1 MTTVA
6 ILFWAGVFLV
16 FYTYLGYGILLWL
29 LVKIREAVHPARRY
43 AFPADPPEVTLLI
56 AAYNEQEV
64 VAEKM
69 ANCRALDYPAGKLR
83 VTWITDGSTDRT
95 VELLAAYPEVTVLH
109 DPRRGGKTAA
119 LNRALGIIR
128 TPLVV
133 FTDANTMLNPEAV
146 TEIVR
151 CFEDPEVGCVAG
163 EKRIAG
169 TGDTGAAATEGIYWK
184 YESKLK
190 ELDDRLYSAVGAAGE
205 LFAVRRELWQTLRE
219 DTLLDDFVC
228 SMLIAAQ
235 GYRIAYCKGAYA
247 LETPSADMGEEGK
260 RKKRIA
266 AGGLQSVWRLRK
278 LLNPFRYGVLWFQY
292 VSHRVLRWTLTPVVL
307 VSTPA
312 AQRRAAVV
320 GPSGALCRGPR
331 PAMRILP
338 GRPRRMGAGARR
350 TPQQTALHPLLLPLH
365 EPQCF
370 PRGVVPGDPPR
381 KGCLGESPQGLTEF

>member
-95 VELLAAYPEVTVLH
+95 VELLAAYP
-109 DPRRGGKTAA
+109 
-119 LNRALGIIR
+119 
-128 TPLVV
+128 
-133 FTDANTMLNPEAV
+133 
-146 TEIVR
+146 
-151 CFEDPEVGCVAG
+151 FEDPAVGCVAG
-163 EKRIAG
+163 EKRVAG
-169 TGDTGAAATEGIYWK
+169 TGNTGAAATEGVYWK

-190 ELDDRLYSAVGAAGE
+190 ELDHRLYSAVGAAGE

-235 GYRIAYCKGAYA
+235 GYRIAYCKEAYA
-247 LETPSADMGEEGK
+247 LESPSADMGEEGK

-292 VSHRVLRWTLTPVVL
+292 VSHRALRWTLTPVVL
-307 VSTPA
+307 VA
-312 AQRRAAVV
+312 
-320 GPSGALCRGPR
+320 
-331 PAMRILP
+331 
-338 GRPRRMGAGARR
+338 
-350 TPQQTALHPLLLPLH
+350 LLPLNVALLWSGH
-365 EPQCF
+365 PALYAAILALQCAF
-370 PRGVVPGDPPR
+370 YLAALTGWALERSGHRNRLLFIPYYFLFMNLNVFRGASYLATHRG
-381 KGCLGESPQGLTEF
+381 KGAWEKARRA

>member
-119 LNRALGIIR
+119 LNRALGIVR

-146 TEIVR
+146 AQVVR
-151 CFEDPEVGCVAG
+151 CFEDPAVGCVAG
-163 EKRIAG
+163 EKRVAG
-169 TGDTGAAATEGIYWK
+169 TGNTGAAATEGVYWK
-184 YESKLK
+184 Y
-190 ELDDRLYSAVGAAGE
+190 
-205 LFAVRRELWQTLRE
+205 
-219 DTLLDDFVC
+219 
-228 SMLIAAQ
+228 
-235 GYRIAYCKGAYA
+235 YCKEAYA
-247 LETPSADMGEEGK
+247 LESPSADMGEEGK

-292 VSHRVLRWTLTPVVL
+292 VSHRALRWTLTPVVL
-307 VSTPA
+307 VA
-312 AQRRAAVV
+312 
-320 GPSGALCRGPR
+320 
-331 PAMRILP
+331 
-338 GRPRRMGAGARR
+338 
-350 TPQQTALHPLLLPLH
+350 LLPLNVALLWSGH
-365 EPQCF
+365 PALYAAILALQCAF
-370 PRGVVPGDPPR
+370 YLAALTGWALERSGHRNRLLFIPYYFLFMNLNVFRGASYLATHRG
-381 KGCLGESPQGLTEF
+381 KGAWEKARRA

>member
-1 MTTVA
+1 M
-6 ILFWAGVFLV
+6 
-16 FYTYLGYGILLWL
+16 
-29 LVKIREAVHPARRY
+29 KIREAVHPARRY
-43 AFPADPPEVTLLI
+43 AVPAEAPEVTLLI
-56 AAYNEQEV
+56 AAYNEQEI

-69 ANCRALDYPAGKLR
+69 ANCRALEYPAGKLR

-95 VELLAAYPEVTVLH
+95 VELLAAYPDATVLH

-133 FTDANTMLNPEAV
+133 LHRRQYDAQSRSRDGDRPLFRRPRRSGAWPARSAWPTQA
-146 TEIVR
+146 
-151 CFEDPEVGCVAG
+151 
-163 EKRIAG
+163 
-169 TGDTGAAATEGIYWK
+169 DTGAAATEGVYWK

-190 ELDDRLYSAVGAAGE
+190 ELDYRLHSAVGAAGE
-205 LFAVRRELWQTLRE
+205 LFAVRRELWQTLTE

-228 SMLIAAQ
+228 SMLIASQ
-235 GYRIAYCKGAYA
+235 GYKIAYCKGAYA

-320 GPSGALCRGPR
+320 GPSGALCRDPR
-331 PAMRILP
+331 SAMRILP

-365 EPQCF
+365 EPQCV
-370 PRGVVPGDPPR
+370 PRDVVPGDPPR

>member
-69 ANCRALDYPAGKLR
+69 ANCRALDYPAGKIR

-119 LNRALGIIR
+119 LNRALGIVR

-146 TEIVR
+146 AQVVR
-151 CFEDPEVGCVAG
+151 CFEDPAVGCVAG
-163 EKRIAG
+163 EKRVAG
-169 TGDTGAAATEGIYWK
+169 TGNTGAAATEGVYWK

-190 ELDDRLYSAVGAAGE
+190 ELDHRLYSAVGAAGE

-235 GYRIAYCKGAYA
+235 GYRIAYCKDAYA
-247 LETPSADMGEEGK
+247 LESPSADMGEEGK

-266 AGGLQSVWRLRK
+266 AGGQQSVWRLRK

-307 VSTPA
+307 A
-312 AQRRAAVV
+312 A
-320 GPSGALCRGPR
+320 
-331 PAMRILP
+331 
-338 GRPRRMGAGARR
+338 
-350 TPQQTALHPLLLPLH
+350 LLPLNVALLWSGH
-365 EPQCF
+365 RALYAATLALQCAF
-370 PRGVVPGDPPR
+370 YLAALTGWALERSGHRNRLLFIPYYFLFMNLNVFRGASYLATHR
-381 KGCLGESPQGLTEF
+381 EKGAWEKARRA

>member
-1 MTTVA
+1 M
-6 ILFWAGVFLV
+6 
-16 FYTYLGYGILLWL
+16 
-29 LVKIREAVHPARRY
+29 
-43 AFPADPPEVTLLI
+43 TLLI

-119 LNRALGIIR
+119 LNRALGIVR

-146 TEIVR
+146 AQVVR
-151 CFEDPEVGCVAG
+151 CFEDPAVGCVAG
-163 EKRIAG
+163 EKRVAG
-169 TGDTGAAATEGIYWK
+169 TGNTGAAATEGVYWK

-190 ELDDRLYSAVGAAGE
+190 ELDHRLYSAVGAAGE

-235 GYRIAYCKGAYA
+235 GYRIAYCKEAYA
-247 LETPSADMGEEGK
+247 LESPSADMGEEGK

-307 VSTPA
+307 VA
-312 AQRRAAVV
+312 
-320 GPSGALCRGPR
+320 
-331 PAMRILP
+331 
-338 GRPRRMGAGARR
+338 
-350 TPQQTALHPLLLPLH
+350 LLPLNVALLWSGH
-365 EPQCF
+365 RALYAAILALQCAF
-370 PRGVVPGDPPR
+370 YLAALAGWALERSGHRNRLLFIPYYFLFMNLNVFRGASYLATHRG
-381 KGCLGESPQGLTEF
+381 KGAWEKARRA